1 MSNLAMMMG
10 LGSGAAGGVAVADVF
25 STTLYTGN
33 ATADTN
39 ITTGVDLNTNGG
51 LLWTKKRSG
60 SADHYLFDTDY
71 AFDGALSGTF
81 SKRLKT
87 NDTDGAGSELNALT
101 SFDTDGFTIS
111 TNGAVNGSGSTYVS
125 WSFVQSEG
133 FFDVVHYDGNGVL
146 GRAIDHNL
154 NSDVGMIIVKSTT
167 LNGTSWRVFH
177 RSLGAT
183 QLLTLNSTSDAG
195 TSSSYWADTEP
206 TSTQFTIGNVNDINN
221 ASYKYVAYLFAHN
234 EDLIQCGSYT
244 GNGSTTGPEIDLGW
258 QPQWVMIKNTSTNAD
273 WYVLDAE
280 RGLNGDAIDD
290 PYLRPNRSSAELST
304 NILKLTAT
312 GFQLNSAGLT
322 GVNANGNSYI
332 YMAIKAED

>member
-10 LGSGAAGGVAVADVF
+10 LGSAAGGVNVADVF

-33 ATADTN
+33 ATADTK

-51 LLWTKKRSG
+51 LLWTKKRSA

-71 AFDGALSGTF
+71 AFDGALSGST

-87 NDTDGAGSELNALT
+87 NDTSNASSELNALT

-125 WSFVQSEG
+125 WNFVQSQG
-133 FFDVVHYDGNGVL
+133 FFDVVHYDGNGVS

-154 NSDVGMIIVKSTT
+154 KSDVGMIIVKSTT
-167 LNGTSWRVFH
+167 LSGTSWRVYH

-183 QLLTLNSTSDAG
+183 KVITLNSTAAAG
-195 TSSSYWADTEP
+195 TSSSYWSDTEP
-206 TSTQFTIGNVNDINN
+206 TSTQFTIGNVNDMNN

-234 EDLIQCGSYT
+234 EDLIQCGTYT

-258 QPQWVMIKNTSTNAD
+258 QPQWVMIKSAGSAENWVMYDTVRGIAD
-273 WYVLDAE
+273 GGNDAELYANLDANE
-280 RGLNGDAIDD
+280 YNTT
-290 PYLRPNRSSAELST
+290 NRLDVS
-304 NILKLTAT
+304 AT
-312 GFQLNSAGLT
+312 GFQLKST
-322 GVNANGNSYI
+322 GGSTNTNNTTYI